1 MKKITT
7 LWGLCLLSLWGS
19 AALAQTASLPEL
31 VQIALNRAP
40 QIREAQANWQA
51 AQQDVAQ
58 SQGALWPKL
67 ELNANSAAAKVDSS
81 TAHALTGRLG
91 ATVSYNL
98 WDFGRIR
105 SQIEARESQA
115 NALAD
120 KFKLAR
126 ETTANDTVNTYLQL
140 VKQQRSIRVYQQHI
154 IELTALV
161 NKLSEIVEVFAGR
174 RSELT
179 QAQTRLG
186 QAEDALVA
194 LQARQREYQLVL
206 MRLVGSDVGA
216 ALGAG
221 ALPAFPKADAALLV
235 SQANQNHPSLR
246 AALHEAAAAQAQ
258 LAEAQAAQK
267 PEVDVVLSKQSGRD
281 VYGVAAPA
289 QLYVTAR
296 WVAFDGHS
304 SAANQLA
311 LLARAQAAQ
320 ERAETLRQELDYKI
334 QSAGA
339 DAQAQAKRALSLMG
353 LVASTDQVRKDYY
366 DQWRELGRR
375 SLLDV
380 LSAESEHLSTR
391 INLVNSEVDQQVAL
405 ARMRFEAG
413 QLADWLLENATT
425 RAAEPL
431 AH

>member
-31 VQIALNRAP
+31 VQMALNRAP

-91 ATVSYNL
+91 ATLSYNL

-115 NALAD
+115 SALAD

-216 ALGAG
+216 ALSAG

-246 AALHEAAAAQAQ
+246 AALNEAAAAQAQ

-339 DAQAQAKRALSLMG
+339 DAQAQAKRARSLMG

-413 QLADWLLENATT
+413 QLADWLLDNSTT

>member
-19 AALAQTASLPEL
+19 TALAQTASLPEL

-81 TAHALTGRLG
+81 AAHALTGRVG

-206 MRLVGSDVGA
+206 MRLVGPDAGA
-216 ALGAG
+216 ALSAG
-221 ALPAFPKADAALLV
+221 ALPEFAKADAALLV
-235 SQANQNHPSLR
+235 SQASQNHPSLR
-246 AALHEAAAAQAQ
+246 AALNEAAAAQAQ

-339 DAQAQAKRALSLMG
+339 DAQAQAKRAHALMG

-413 QLADWLLENATT
+413 QLADWLLDNPAT
-425 RAAEPL
+425 RAAEPV